1 MEEGN
6 LQDSNVRVY
15 QNSHTI
21 GDLTPAPA
29 YKMIAIFQRDRTP
42 KSRTYQPA
50 QPLSME
56 SMEDKMAKA
65 KKKKTAIPTMVTQS
79 KVKEFAK
86 TLDPEIRVGGEFM
99 AELNEKL
106 AATINNSMQ
115 RCYGNKRKTLKP
127 SDL

>member
-1 MEEGN
+1 
-6 LQDSNVRVY
+6 
-15 QNSHTI
+15 
-21 GDLTPAPA
+21 
-29 YKMIAIFQRDRTP
+29 
-42 KSRTYQPA
+42 
-50 QPLSME
+50 
-56 SMEDKMAKA
+56 MAKE
-65 KKKKTAIPTMVTQS
+65 KKKKKIAIPSMVTQS

-106 AATINNSMQ
+106 AATINDSMR